1 MNRILKVQSV
11 GDYSAFVGHVD
22 THQLVSVIDYAE
34 VSLILHT
41 KSEFFV
47 YALFLPDDTLED
59 LTYGHSGYGYEKARW
74 CAWPRDEP
82 EAWIITGNGSTVGDR
97 CCCSIP
103 IC

>member
-59 LTYGHSGYGYEKARW
+59 LTYGHSGYGYEKGTLVCVVPGR
-74 CAWPRDEP
+74 
-82 EAWIITGNGSTVGDR
+82 TGGVDYNGKRFNRRG
-97 CCCSIP
+97 
-103 IC
+103 